1 MATKLVPLTAPPKQ
15 NGQRDET
22 RADLA
27 RFRQGEEHTLPV
39 SGLTVRLRRVSVLDL
54 AIGMGEIPALLGP
67 KIDQLSENSGQ
78 LTAANLAEFMPLI
91 NSFCRMCVIDP
102 PITDEPSETTL
113 GIDELP
119 VEDKV
124 DILGWA
130 MQGGAPLAK
139 FRGEPEE
146 PVEAAQPGDGVQPA
160 A

>member
-1 MATKLVPLTAPPKQ
+1 MATKSVPLTAPPKQ

-78 LTAANLAEFMPLI
+78 LTAANLAEFM
-91 NSFCRMCVIDP
+91 
-102 PITDEPSETTL
+102 TL